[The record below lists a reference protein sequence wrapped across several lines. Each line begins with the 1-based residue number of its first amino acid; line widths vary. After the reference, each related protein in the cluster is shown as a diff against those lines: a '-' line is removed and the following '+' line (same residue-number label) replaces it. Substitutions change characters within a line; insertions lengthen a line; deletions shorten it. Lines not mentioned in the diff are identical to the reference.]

1 MEQLVGDSIRG
12 RISGRATVGM
22 VEQKDLL
29 PSRLKADAPV
39 RSGML
44 RRLATS
50 ARFAHGDRAGA
61 LRAAQ
66 RRSGRP
72 SRLDVRQRVVVKA
85 LVSRHASAGGVHG
98 AALMRHAS
106 YLGRAGAGA
115 EGGRPDFFDRDRD
128 GLDALDAV
136 RGWTGDRHHFRLIV
150 SPEHGDRIEDF
161 PAYVREVMGRV
172 AKDLGEPE
180 LSWIATAHF
189 DTDQPHA
196 HVLVRGRR
204 GNGRDL
210 VIPRAYV
217 GYGIRAR
224 AQEVAQERL
233 GDLSRHDAEKRIWRE
248 TEANRFTNFDRRLL
262 ESRSA
267 DGTVADGVGRGA
279 WAALM
284 RGRLRHLELIG
295 LAARVGQRY
304 QLAPDLEQRLRSLQ
318 LHSDIIRT
326 LNARRLESDAE
337 VQQMEESLVR
347 GRVVR
352 SGYHDELGAMAFAIV
367 RDRDG
372 AEHYARLASGVLAPQ
387 VGSQATL
394 LATERGA
401 VLSSGRGAA
410 PGLDR

>member
-1 MEQLVGDSIRG
+1 MEQLVGDRIRG
-12 RISGRATVGM
+12 RMSGSAAVNT
-22 VEQKDLL
+22 VEQRNLL
-29 PSRLKADAPV
+29 PSRLKADAAV
-39 RSGML
+39 RTGML

-66 RRSGRP
+66 RRSGRTF
-72 SRLDVRQRVVVKA
+72 RLDVRQRVIVKA
-85 LVSRHASAGGVHG
+85 LVSRHAGVGGVQG
-98 AALMRHAS
+98 AVLMRHAS
-106 YLGRAGAGA
+106 YLGRAGAGF
-115 EGGRPDFFDRDRD
+115 EGGRPDFFDRNRD
-128 GLDALDAV
+128 SVHALDTV
-136 RGWTGDRHHFRLIV
+136 RGWTEDRHHFRLIV

-161 PAYVREVMGRV
+161 AAYVREVMGRV

-180 LSWIATAHF
+180 LAWIATAHF

-204 GNGRDL
+204 GDGRDL
-210 VIPRAYV
+210 VVPRAYV

-248 TEANRFTNFDRRLL
+248 TESNRFTGFDRRLL
-262 ESRSA
+262 ESRSG
-267 DGTVADGVGRGA
+267 DGTVADGIGRGA
-279 WAALM
+279 WAALS

-295 LAARVGQRY
+295 LAARAGQRY
-304 QLAPDLEQRLRSLQ
+304 QLAPDLEERLRGLQ
-318 LHSDIIRT
+318 LRSDIIRT
-326 LNARRLESDAE
+326 LNARRLEGDAE
-337 VQQMEESLVR
+337 VRPMAEHVVR

-372 AEHYARLASGVLAPQ
+372 AETYARLTSGALAPQ

-394 LATERGA
+394 RSTEQGV
-401 VLSSGRGAA
+401 VLSSGRGETA
-410 PGLDR
+410 GLDR

>member
-1 MEQLVGDSIRG
+1 MQQLVGDKIRG
-12 RISGRATVGM
+12 RMPGPAAPNI
-22 VEQKDLL
+22 VEQRQLL
-29 PSRLKADAPV
+29 PSRLKAETPV
-39 RSGML
+39 RVGML
-44 RRLATS
+44 RRLAAS

-66 RRSGRP
+66 RRSGR
-72 SRLDVRQRVVVKA
+72 SFRLDVRQRVVVKA
-85 LVSRHASAGGVHG
+85 LVSRHEGAGGVRG

-128 GLDALDAV
+128 GMDALDTV
-136 RGWTGDRHHFRLIV
+136 RGWSEDRHHFRLIV
-150 SPEHGDRIEDF
+150 SPENGDRIEDF
-161 PAYVREVMGRV
+161 PEYVREVMERV
-172 AKDLGEPE
+172 ANDLGEPE
-180 LSWIATAHF
+180 LAWIATAHF

-204 GNGRDL
+204 GDGRDL

-248 TEANRFTNFDRRLL
+248 TQANRFTGFDRRLL
-262 ESRSA
+262 ESRGT
-267 DGTVADGVGRGA
+267 DGAVADGVGRGT

-304 QLAPDLEQRLRSLQ
+304 QLAPDLEERLRGLQ
-318 LHSDIIRT
+318 LRTDIIRT

-337 VQQMEESLVR
+337 VRPMDGSLVR

-352 SGYHDELGAMAFAIV
+352 SGYHDELGAMAFVIV
-367 RDRDG
+367 RDWDG
-372 AEHYARLASGVLAPQ
+372 AEYYARLTSGALAPQ
-387 VGSQATL
+387 VGTQATL
-394 LATERGA
+394 RATEQGA
-401 VLSSGRGAA
+401 VLPTARGSAL
-410 PGLDR
+410 GIDR